1 MNCLLVM
8 KIKWSLDINT
18 GVVERSEAARARRLT
33 GATVALKMYSIHAH
47 KGSHSCLEGVTY
59 ALGAN
64 DRGVTVAWESF
75 VPLTPAP
82 RLCLCRP
89 AVAVAH
95 LRIYMPGWVANRAR
109 PALKPFRRLQ
119 QFIIG
124 PAGFIAG
131 RPALK
136 RAGRLSSGPG
146 LQSDLNIYIAT

>member
-18 GVVERSEAARARRLT
+18 GAVERSEAARARRLT

-64 DRGVTVAWESF
+64 DRGVTGAWESF

-82 RLCLCRP
+82 RLFARNGQRNSSPHYASSLLLVSLRRSRAAVCSFAHIICR
-89 AVAVAH
+89 A
-95 LRIYMPGWVANRAR
+95 G
-109 PALKPFRRLQ
+109 LQ
-119 QFIIG
+119 IG
-124 PAGFIAG
+124 P
-131 RPALK
+131 
-136 RAGRLSSGPG
+136 GRL
-146 LQSDLNIYIAT
+146 